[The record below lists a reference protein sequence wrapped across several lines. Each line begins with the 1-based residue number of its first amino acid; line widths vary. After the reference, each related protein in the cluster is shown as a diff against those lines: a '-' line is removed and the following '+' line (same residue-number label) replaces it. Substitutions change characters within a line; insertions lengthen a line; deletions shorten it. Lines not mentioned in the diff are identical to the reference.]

1 MAIHQRA
8 YVEHSDGQPILLSS
22 DCFCHSE
29 LLLILTEHLCEWDNP
44 KIHNSFKK
52 GRQGKHCFVHSA
64 EAISSSYLFEMFF
77 YAASA
82 QYVSLDLESFTHS
95 INKVKF

>member
-1 MAIHQRA
+1 MAIHQCA

-22 DCFCHSE
+22 DCFSHSE
-29 LLLILTEHLCEWDNP
+29 LLLILTEHP
-44 KIHNSFKK
+44 KTHSSFKK
-52 GRQGKHCFVHSA
+52 GREGKHCFIHTA
-64 EAISSSYLFEMFF
+64 EAISSSYLFEMLS